1 MYLMV
6 VKESGGV
13 MNNFKNQNAGG
24 YLYKVALRCQ
34 TGLSIVFRTGDKSYK
49 QYLSP

>member
-1 MYLMV
+1 MDPGMYFMV

-24 YLYKVALRCQ
+24 YL
-34 TGLSIVFRTGDKSYK
+34 
-49 QYLSP
+49 